1 MYFGL
6 EKHAE
11 VRDNYF
17 LSALQV
23 KIWEM
28 WRNISLLFQKV
39 AYLTQAQLSLF
50 SGLDCWPQ

>member
-39 AYLTQAQLSLF
+39 AYLT
-50 SGLDCWPQ
+50 